1 MAHDHAAQPDAD
13 QEFNPVDPHG
23 HHERIHHHVYSWQ
36 FLTVVLFIL
45 LFFTFLTIV
54 VSDAESWL
62 VKSIAIT
69 IPDYVNALIAMFI
82 ATIKA
87 TFVLLFFMGLRR
99 GNPMNGMIFLFTLF
113 AFAMFLGFTALDLL
127 NRGHVYEY
135 KAHSIVAGG
144 TGVGITLPS
153 GASFQGPITASARER
168 EIERLMAEGSPD
180 HPGPLSREGA
190 EHIWELHFHEGHEEH
205 HATLSTANQ
214 HIRRTG
220 LTPGLFIPAEH
231 GDVSHAADPEH
242 ADPEHAEPANDQPAA
257 NPH

>member
-1 MAHDHAAQPDAD
+1 MAHDHAAQPEAD
-13 QEFNPVDPHG
+13 HEFNPVDPHG

-36 FLTVVLFIL
+36 FLTVVLLIL

-54 VSDAESWL
+54 VSNAESWL

-135 KAHSIVAGG
+135 KGQSIVAGG
-144 TGVGITLPS
+144 TGAGIVLPD
-153 GASFQGPITASARER
+153 GTSFSGPITAHAREQK
-168 EIERLMAEGSPD
+168 ILKLMAEGD
-180 HPGPLSREGA
+180 EKHPGPMSREDA
-190 EHIWELHFHEGHEEH
+190 EHIWKDHYYEGYEKKE
-205 HATLSTANQ
+205 ATLSTANQ

-231 GDVSHAADPEH
+231 NDSHAADEH
-242 ADPEHAEPANDQPAA
+242 ATDHSDASKPDHDQPAA